1 MLGGL
6 TVFSSCYISYG
17 VCATNYESWL
27 AVCTVIIIVSRR
39 TFLTHPAITCLSF
52 SLQQLVKDIF
62 GIQPPELPELQ
73 PQLKHVSL
81 TRQFA
86 IQLGNSII
94 SPIRIVQYEHFVVSE
109 D

>member
-1 MLGGL
+1 MH
-6 TVFSSCYISYG
+6 SYYNSKQ
-17 VCATNYESWL
+17 AYFFDPP
-27 AVCTVIIIVSRR
+27 CTAYSDVG
-39 TFLTHPAITCLSF
+39 HAAITCLSF

-62 GIQPPELPELQ
+62 GIQPPELQ